1 MNIAFF
7 IAKRYFS
14 IRSKKNLIYRM
25 GLVACLSVTFSTAS
39 LLLVVSVFNGFEEV
53 IKKLFATFDPDIKIE
68 LKQGKY
74 FPITPAWIRPL
85 EEVPGVVQVIE
96 VIEENALLNYREH
109 QLVAKIKGVSDN
121 FIEDSPLAAYI
132 VDGSLSLKEGDQD
145 FALVGAGIQYRLGI
159 RLQNVFE
166 DLQVFV
172 PTSIQRGF
180 LPTQKL
186 YHTAWIRPGAV
197 FAVEKH
203 FDDHYVITSLKFVAQ
218 LLGHPDQRTALE
230 VQIRPGASIQA
241 VKKALQKLLPPNFQV
256 LTKDEQQVTLM
267 RTIRTERLLV
277 FATFGIIVLVASL
290 NIFFILSMLV
300 LAKRTDIAILYT
312 LGATPQTIR
321 QIFIWEGLLI
331 GLSGSIAGMAI
342 AWLCTWLQQHLG
354 LIGIGT
360 QTSLLDAY
368 PIKGLWRDYLYVGIG
383 VCLATL
389 IASYR
394 PAVLATKVQ
403 IKEQLQA

>member
-1 MNIAFF
+1 MNTALF

-14 IRSKKNLIYRM
+14 IRSKQSLIYRM
-25 GLVACLSVTFSTAS
+25 GLVACLSVAISTMA

-68 LKQGKY
+68 LQQGKY
-74 FPITPAWIRPL
+74 FSVSPAWIRPL
-85 EEVPGVVQVIE
+85 EEVPGVVKVVE
-96 VIEENALLNYREH
+96 VIEENALLTYRGH

-121 FIEDSPLAAYI
+121 FVEDSPLAVHIAH
-132 VDGSLSLKEGDQD
+132 GRLRLKEGDQH
-145 FALVGAGIQYRLGI
+145 FALIGAGIQYTLGI

-166 DLQVFV
+166 DLQVFF
-172 PTSIQRGF
+172 PRSTQGRLS
-180 LPTQKL
+180 PSQKL
-186 YHTAWIRPGAV
+186 YRTAWIRPGAV

-203 FDDHYVITSLKFVAQ
+203 FDDRYVITPLIFAAQ

-230 VQIRPGASIQA
+230 IQVVPGASIKK
-241 VKKALQKLLPPNFQV
+241 VKQALQKLLPPHFQV

-277 FATFGIIVLVASL
+277 FTTFAIIVIVASL

-300 LAKRTDIAILYT
+300 LAKRTDVAILYT
-312 LGATPQTIR
+312 LGATPKTIQR
-321 QIFIWEGLLI
+321 IFIWEGLLI
-331 GLSGSIAGMAI
+331 GLSGSVAGMAI
-342 AWLCTWLQQHLG
+342 AWLLTWLQQHFG
-354 LIGIGT
+354 LISIGT

-368 PIKGLWRDYLYVGIG
+368 PIKGLWSDYMYVGIG
-383 VCLATL
+383 VFIATL

-394 PAVLATKVQ
+394 PSVLATKVQ
-403 IKEQLQA
+403 IKEQL